1 MTDTE
6 RLDRWFS
13 SAVSRRTVLR
23 GGLLGGVGLAAAA
36 LIGCGGDDDD
46 DDDTTATT
54 SGSGS
59 GTTTTSSSTS
69 SDSGT
74 TAAAADDGD
83 DDSGGAGAT
92 STTTTTGGGDETV
105 GTLVQDPD
113 LPYPYQFPEPSG
125 LTPKAGGVLRVAAT
139 WDVGSM
145 DPTVSAAGGTITV
158 PNMVYDKLL
167 GMVGGPAKDPFSIE
181 IKPEIASS
189 WERTP
194 DGTVFSFQLR
204 DDVKWQNLPPL
215 NGRPLVAEDVRY
227 AFDLYSQEGV
237 HQSYWT
243 NIGSIDAVDDYNLTI
258 TMSKVTADFILPL
271 ASRYQLI
278 FPKELVDA
286 GNIDQVVI
294 GTGAMILDEASQG
307 SHATFTKNPDYWAG
321 EVFLDGVEFRLRQ
334 DYATRLA
341 GFRVGQFDYC
351 YGLVPDIRAMEK
363 LLETNPDV
371 QVNFNTNVRG
381 NPFGLNLSN
390 PKFADDRVRQAIS
403 LAIDTEFMEDVQYD
417 GLAKSNALQV
427 WTFVFD
433 EEPSVANGDFG
444 RWHGRHDIDEA
455 KKLIAAAGAEGL
467 EFENFYHNYGSPT
480 GDQRSDIVKEQLAAV
495 GIEMIPRHVDYTEF
509 NSTWVPGKLEEAS
522 TSAWATVGFDADNYF
537 YSVLHSQSS
546 GNRWQLNDPQV
557 DALAEAQQVEL
568 DPDARRDIL
577 REIWDYNMDKAYH
590 PPLPTQFSFEVYQP
604 WVRGLRFGGVMY
616 SYGSYYDWGHQMGTT
631 WLDK

>member
-1 MTDTE
+1 MTESENTRDWWSPE
-6 RLDRWFS
+6 L
-13 SAVSRRTVLR
+13 SRRTVLR

-46 DDDTTATT
+46 DDDTAATTGGSSGSGTT

-59 GTTTTSSSTS
+59 SASSTTSDTSDDS
-69 SDSGT
+69 SDDSAT
-74 TAAAADDGD
+74 
-83 DDSGGAGAT
+83 DDSADE
-92 STTTTTGGGDETV
+92 GGGDAADEPA
-105 GTLVQDPD
+105 GEGMLVQDPN
-113 LPYPYQFPEPSG
+113 LPYPYQFPEPAG
-125 LTPKAGGVLRVAAT
+125 LTPKPGGVLRVAAT

-194 DGTVFSFQLR
+194 DGATFSFALR

-243 NIGSIDAVDDYNLTI
+243 NIGSIDAPDDHSLTI

-278 FPKELVDA
+278 FPKELVDE
-286 GNIDQVVI
+286 GTIDKKVI

-307 SHATFTKNPDYWAG
+307 SHAIFTKNPDFWAG
-321 EVFLDGVEFRLRQ
+321 EVYLDGVEFRLRQ

-363 LLETNPDV
+363 LLETNPEV

-390 PKFADDRVRQAIS
+390 PKFQDDRVRQAIS

-433 EEPSVANGDFG
+433 DEPSAANGDYG
-444 RWHGRHDIDEA
+444 NWNGRHDVDEA
-455 KKLIAAAGAEGL
+455 KKLLAAAGADGL
-467 EFENFYHNYGSPT
+467 QFENFYHNYGSPT

-495 GIEMIPRHVDYTEF
+495 GIDLTPRHVDYTEF

-537 YSVLHSQSS
+537 YSVIHSQSS

-568 DPDARRDIL
+568 DPDARREIL
-577 REIWDYNMDKAYH
+577 REIWDYMMDKAYH

-616 SYGSYYDWGHQMGTT
+616 SNGSYYDWGHQMGTA

>member
-1 MTDTE
+1 MTDNE
-6 RLDRWFS
+6 RFERWF
-13 SAVSRRTVLR
+13 APEVSRRTLLR
-23 GGLLGGVGLAAAA
+23 GGVLGGVGLAAAA

-46 DDDTTATT
+46 DDDDGATTATAGGTT
-54 SGSGS
+54 SGGTSASGS
-59 GTTTTSSSTS
+59 SGSDDSAS
-69 SDSGT
+69 SDDS
-74 TAAAADDGD
+74 ADDSSD
-83 DDSGGAGAT
+83 DAATDDSDDAPAAGE
-92 STTTTTGGGDETV
+92 GM
-105 GTLVQDPD
+105 LVQDPD
-113 LPYPYQFPEPSG
+113 LPYPYQFPEPGG
-125 LTPKAGGVLRVAAT
+125 LTPKSGGVLRVAAT

-167 GMVGGPAKDPFSIE
+167 GMVGGPAKDPFKIE

-243 NIGSIDAVDDYNLTI
+243 NIGSIDAVDDQNLTI

-278 FPKELVDA
+278 FPKELVDE
-286 GNIDQVVI
+286 GTIDKRVI

-307 SHATFTKNPDYWAG
+307 SHAIFSKNPDYWAS

-390 PKFADDRVRQAIS
+390 PKFADERVRQAIS

-417 GLAKSNALQV
+417 GLAKSNALSV

-433 EEPSVANGDFG
+433 EEPSAANGDFG
-444 RWHGRHDIDEA
+444 RWHNRHDIDEA

-495 GIEMIPRHVDYTEF
+495 GITLNPRHVDYTEF

-577 REIWDYNMDKAYH
+577 REIWDYTMDKAYH

-616 SYGSYYDWGHQMGTT
+616 SNGSYYDWGHQMGTT
-631 WLDK
+631 WLNK

>member
-1 MTDTE
+1 MNDTE
-6 RLDRWFS
+6 RLERWFS
-13 SAVSRRTVLR
+13 PAVSRRTVLR
-23 GGLLGGVGLAAAA
+23 SGLLGGVGLAAAA

-46 DDDTTATT
+46 DDDD
-54 SGSGS
+54 GG
-59 GTTTTSSSTS
+59 GSSSTGAATSGAS
-69 SDSGT
+69 SGSSSSSGT
-74 TAAAADDGD
+74 TASSSS
-83 DDSGGAGAT
+83 DDS
-92 STTTTTGGGDETV
+92 SDDSEDDTTTDANGDEPA
-105 GTLVQDPD
+105 GEGMLVRDPE
-113 LPYPYQFPEPSG
+113 LPYPYQFPEPGG

-145 DPTVSAAGGTITV
+145 DPIVSAAGGSITV
-158 PNMVYDKLL
+158 PNMVYNKLL
-167 GMVGGPAKDPFSIE
+167 GMVGGPAKDPFKIE
-181 IKPEIASS
+181 IKPELASS

-194 DGTVFSFQLR
+194 DGTVFSFELR
-204 DDVKWQNLPPL
+204 DDVKWHNVAPL
-215 NGRPLVAEDVRY
+215 NGRALVAQDIKFAYDRY
-227 AFDLYSQEGV
+227 KEEGV

-243 NIGSIDAVDDYNLTI
+243 NIGSIDAVDDTNLTI

-271 ASRYQLI
+271 ASRYQTI
-278 FPKELVDA
+278 YPRELVDE
-286 GNIDQVVI
+286 GTIDQKVI
-294 GTGAMILDEASQG
+294 GTGAMILDEAAQG
-307 SHATFTKNPDYWAG
+307 SHATFNKNPDYWEG
-321 EVFLDGVEFRLRQ
+321 EVLLDGVEFRLRQ
-334 DYATRLA
+334 DYAARLA

-351 YGLVPDIRAMEK
+351 YGLVPDIRAMEA
-363 LLETNPDV
+363 LLGTNPDV

-390 PKFADDRVRQAIS
+390 PKFLDDRIRQAIT
-403 LAIDTEFMEDVQYD
+403 LAIDTDFMTDVQYD

-433 EEPSVANGDFG
+433 EEPTVESGAFG
-444 RWHGRHDIDEA
+444 PWIGRHDVAEA
-455 KKLIAAAGAEGL
+455 KKLVAAAGAEGL
-467 EFENFYHNYGSPT
+467 EFDNFYHNYGSPT
-480 GDQRSDIVKEQLAAV
+480 GDQRSDIVKEHLAAV
-495 GIEMIPRHVDYTEF
+495 GINMIPRHVDYTEF

-557 DALAEAQQVEL
+557 DVLAEAQQVEL

-577 REIWDYNMDKAYH
+577 REIWDFNMEKAYH

-616 SYGSYYDWGHQMGTT
+616 SNGSYYDWGHQASTA

>member
-23 GGLLGGVGLAAAA
+23 GGLLGGAGLAAAA

-46 DDDTTATT
+46 DDDDTAANT
-54 SGSGS
+54 GGS
-59 GTTTTSSSTS
+59 GTTTTGGSSSTASSTS
-69 SDSGT
+69 SDSS
-74 TAAAADDGD
+74 DDSS
-83 DDSGGAGAT
+83 DDSGT
-92 STTTTTGGGDETV
+92 DDSESGGGDDSSEEAA
-105 GTLVQDPD
+105 GEGLLVRDPD
-113 LPYPYQFPEPSG
+113 LPFPYQFPEPGG

-194 DGTVFSFQLR
+194 DGAVFSFQLR
-204 DDVKWQNLPPL
+204 EDVKWQNLPPL

-286 GNIDQVVI
+286 GTIDQVVI

-363 LLETNPDV
+363 LIETNPDV

-403 LAIDTEFMEDVQYD
+403 LAMDTEFMEDVQYD

-433 EEPSVANGDFG
+433 EEPRVENGDFG

-557 DALAEAQQVEL
+557 DTLAEAQQVEL
-568 DPDARRDIL
+568 DPDSRREIL

-616 SYGSYYDWGHQMGTT
+616 SNGSYYDWGHQMGTT

>member
-1 MTDTE
+1 MTDSE
-6 RLDRWFS
+6 RFDRWFS
-13 SAVSRRTVLR
+13 PAVSRRTLLR
-23 GGLLGGVGLAAAA
+23 GGVLGGVGLAAAA

-54 SGSGS
+54 SGSSGS
-59 GTTTTSSSTS
+59 GTTASSTS
-69 SDSGT
+69 SSSSSSSSDSSSS
-74 TAAAADDGD
+74 DDGS
-83 DDSGGAGAT
+83 DDSSDDSASDDSAA
-92 STTTTTGGGDETV
+92 EPV
-105 GTLVQDPD
+105 GEGMLVRDPN
-113 LPYPYQFPEPSG
+113 LPYPYQFPEPAG
-125 LTPKAGGVLRVAAT
+125 LTPKAGGILRVAAT

-145 DPTVSAAGGTITV
+145 DPIVSAAGGSITA
-158 PNMVYDKLL
+158 PNMVYNKLL
-167 GMVGGPAKDPFSIE
+167 GMVGGPAKDPFKIE
-181 IKPEIASS
+181 MKPELASS

-194 DGTVFSFQLR
+194 DGAVFAFQLR
-204 DDVKWQNLPPL
+204 DDVKWQNIAPL
-215 NGRPLVAEDVRY
+215 NGRALVAQDIKFAYDRY
-227 AFDLYSQEGV
+227 QEEGV

-243 NIGSIDAVDDYNLTI
+243 NIGSIDAIDDTNLTI

-271 ASRYQLI
+271 ASRYQTI
-278 FPKELVDA
+278 YPKELVDD
-286 GNIDQVVI
+286 GTIDQKVI
-294 GTGAMILDEASQG
+294 GTGSMILDEAAQG
-307 SHATFTKNPDYWAG
+307 SHATFSKNPDYWG
-321 EVFLDGVEFRLRQ
+321 REVLLDGVEFRLRQ
-334 DYATRLA
+334 DYAARLA

-351 YGLVPDIRAMEK
+351 YGLVPDIRAMEA
-363 LLETNPDV
+363 LLGTNPDV

-390 PKFADDRVRQAIS
+390 PKFADDRVRQAIT
-403 LAIDTEFMEDVQYD
+403 LAIDSEFMEDVQYD
-417 GLAKSNALQV
+417 GLARSNALQV

-433 EEPSVANGDFG
+433 EEPTVANGDFG
-444 RWHGRHDIDEA
+444 PWHNRHDVAEA

-480 GDQRSDIVKEQLAAV
+480 GDQRSEIVTEQLAAV
-495 GIEMIPRHVDYTEF
+495 GITMNPRHVDYTEF

-568 DPDARRDIL
+568 DPDARREIL
-577 REIWDYNMDKAYH
+577 REIWDFNMEKAYH

-616 SYGSYYDWGHQMGTT
+616 SNGSYYDWGHQVDGA